1 MALAAAV
8 GILAGA
14 SIAYEI
20 LLTRLF
26 SILLWHHFAHMII
39 SVALLGIGAS
49 GTALAFLRD
58 ALASRFTLAFTACAT
73 LFAVSAVGGFALAQ
87 RVPFNPLEVI
97 WDLEQQLHL
106 ARIYLLL
113 ALPFFAVGV
122 AIGLAFVRFSDRIA
136 ALYRADLVGAG
147 SGALLVVGRLFAL
160 PVQDGLRVIAGLG
173 LVSAALA
180 AWAGAARAAAV
191 ALSAM
196 AIASVVAWP
205 SSWLELR
212 PSPYKGLSVA
222 LTAPGARVLAQRSSP
237 LGLLTVVDSP
247 AIPFRHAPG
256 LSLGATVEPPAQLGV
271 FTDAE
276 ALTVINRFSG
286 DPGALAYLDQQT
298 AAIPYH
304 LLHRPRTLV
313 LGAGGGSEVLR
324 ALHHEAAHVDAV
336 ELDPNL
342 VGLVREEFSEFAGG
356 LYDRGDVTVH
366 IAEARSFV
374 EGS

>member
-1 MALAAAV
+1 MALLAAV

-49 GTALAFLRD
+49 GTVLAFSRD
-58 ALASRFTLAFTACAT
+58 VLASRFTLVFTACAA

-97 WDLEQQLHL
+97 WDLDQQLHL

-113 ALPFFAVGV
+113 AVPFFAVGL
-122 AIGLAFVRFSDRIA
+122 AIGLAFIRFSERINA
-136 ALYRADLVGAG
+136 VYCADLVGAG
-147 SGALLVVGRLFAL
+147 SGALLTVAMLLVLPAEDCLRL
-160 PVQDGLRVIAGLG
+160 IAGLG
-173 LVSAALA
+173 FVSAALA
-180 AWAGAARAAAV
+180 AWTGAARAAAG
-191 ALSAM
+191 ALAVL
-196 AIASVVAWP
+196 AGVSVLAWP

-222 LTAPGARVLAQRSSP
+222 LTAPGARVLAERSSP

-256 LSLGATVEPPAQLGV
+256 LSLGATG
-271 FTDAE
+271 
-276 ALTVINRFSG
+276 
-286 DPGALAYLDQQT
+286 
-298 AAIPYH
+298 
-304 LLHRPRTLV
+304 
-313 LGAGGGSEVLR
+313 R
-324 ALHHEAAHVDAV
+324 A
-336 ELDPNL
+336 PSST
-342 VGLVREEFSEFAGG
+342 R
-356 LYDRGDVTVH
+356 RVH
-366 IAEARSFV
+366 
-374 EGS
+374 GC